1 MMEPR
6 LPHLFLRF
14 FFFRG
19 PGVLLFDFFFFF
31 QGRPNFCSQLVS
43 FSVRFF
49 LSDSTLR

>member
-19 PGVLLFDFFFFF
+19 PGVLLFDFFFFSRGGPIF
-31 QGRPNFCSQLVS
+31 VHSWFLFLFGSS
-43 FSVRFF
+43 F
-49 LSDSTLR
+49 LILL

>member
-19 PGVLLFDFFFFF
+19 PGVLLFEFFFSRGGPIFVHSWF
-31 QGRPNFCSQLVS
+31 LFLFGSS
-43 FSVRFF
+43 F
-49 LSDSTLR
+49 LILL